1 MHTYKCDP
9 MNCSLPGPS
18 DHEDFPGKNTGVGCH
33 FLLQGIFP
41 TQRSNPGLLHCRQ
54 TVYWLSHKVK
64 VKVAQS
70 CPTLCDTMDYIVH
83 GILQARIL
91 E

>member
-41 TQRSNPGLLHCRQ
+41 TQRSNPGLPHGRQ
-54 TVYWLSHKVK
+54 LLCPLSH
-64 VKVAQS
+64 QGT
-70 CPTLCDTMDYIVH
+70 PTQRTELTNNRND
-83 GILQARIL
+83 ILKLLFQMFISIS
-91 E
+91 